1 MNKLRRILNI
11 ALISALAVLLTVVVR
26 NRFSSRNQVHPGS
39 LIALPGV
46 HFPAHRDS
54 LVLGISATCHFCRNS
69 LPFYKQLTAQLQNK
83 VKVVA
88 VLPQPQSQAQAFVSN
103 GGLVATQVVSHKL
116 AAIGIVNTPTLLIV
130 SGESNGKGKVQS
142 IWVGELDQARQR
154 QLLGALLPNAPLPQ
168 R

>member
-1 MNKLRRILNI
+1 VNKLKRILYV
-11 ALISALAVLLTVVVR
+11 ALITAVAVLLTVVVR
-26 NRFSSRNQVHPGS
+26 NQFSSPSQAKPGS
-39 LIALPGV
+39 LITLPGV
-46 HFPAHRDS
+46 HFPAGRKS

-69 LPFYKQLTAQLQNK
+69 LPFYKHLTAQLQNK

-88 VLPQPQSQAQAFVSN
+88 VLPQPQPRAQAFVSN

-116 AAIGIVNTPTLLIV
+116 SAIGIVDTPTLLIV
-130 SGESNGKGKVQS
+130 SGESNGKGRVQS
-142 IWVGELDQARQR
+142 TWIGELDQARQR